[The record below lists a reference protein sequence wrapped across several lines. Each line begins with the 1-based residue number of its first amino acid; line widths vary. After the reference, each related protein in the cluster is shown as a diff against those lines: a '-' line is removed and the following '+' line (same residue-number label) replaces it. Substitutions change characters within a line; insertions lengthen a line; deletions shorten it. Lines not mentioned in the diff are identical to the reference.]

1 MVFKLK
7 GREEC
12 CGTCGLRVFRENI
25 LGGSNSYRRP
35 QKAEKEG
42 EAGEG
47 WGNGVQGLVT
57 M

>member
-1 MVFKLK
+1 VVFKLK